1 MTASLPGRAAKRR
14 PRRLARPFYADGTS
28 GTQQRFTHRIVIWPP
43 PPKPCARRHK
53 PVLAA
58 RAAVGVVAAAT
69 GTASSFAAFHAGQA
83 TLAGKSTRA
92 GISDPWALRSMIG
105 AGLYLAVLGLFA
117 TGL

>member
-1 MTASLPGRAAKRR
+1 
-14 PRRLARPFYADGTS
+14 
-28 GTQQRFTHRIVIWPP
+28 
-43 PPKPCARRHK
+43 
-53 PVLAA
+53 VLAA